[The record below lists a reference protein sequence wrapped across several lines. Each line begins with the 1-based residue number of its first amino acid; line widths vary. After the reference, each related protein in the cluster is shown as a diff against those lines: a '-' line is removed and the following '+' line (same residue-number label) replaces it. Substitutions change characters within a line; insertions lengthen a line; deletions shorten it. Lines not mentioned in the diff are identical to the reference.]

1 MHTKLTLRL
10 EAELIA
16 QIKTYAQQQGKS
28 LSQLVA
34 DYFAQLVRP
43 QPSATIAPLTR
54 SLVGILQPAQ
64 LDEADYKRHLEEKY
78 L

>member
-16 QIKTYAQQQGKS
+16 AVKAYAQQHGKS

-34 DYFAQLVRP
+34 DYFAQVVQSKP
-43 QPSATIAPLTR
+43 PAQAAPLTR
-54 SLVGILQPAQ
+54 SLIGILQPSQ
-64 LDEADYKRHLEEKY
+64 LDEADYKRHLERKY